1 MRWVTASELEQWARS
16 TTARDTLPEI
26 VSDLILAS
34 SPDIAAIRF
43 LSRDKGQVR
52 GFDGVLVSDA
62 AGLNVPQGKSYWEIG
77 TDANYKAKAKA
88 DFEKRTREV
97 SRAEQ
102 ADITL
107 VLVSPWTWDT
117 SGPKNKLEDWLN
129 ARKASS
135 SWKDV
140 HYIDGSMLE
149 IWLEQR
155 PAVAAWHARRTLGV
169 KPQEGVRST
178 DEYWQ
183 DFVGQFNPMLTEE
196 VLDVSGMTLRTS
208 SSRTSYSRRT
218 SFRSWQI
225 RRTKWWPSQSRRSAR
240 RRRVSVISS
249 KLGPWSLTTQRP
261 AASCSPTTTWF
272 SCCATTPHA
281 RRRNSRRLERSLCPT
296 VARRN
301 LTGHQSWRGRVALA

>member
-34 SPDIAAIRF
+34 SPDITAIRF

-62 AGLNVPQGKSYWEIG
+62 AALTFLKGSHIG
-77 TDANYKAKAKA
+77 RSVQTQTTKPRRKP
-88 DFEKRTREV
+88 T
-97 SRAEQ
+97 SRRGHGRSRAAEQ

-178 DEYWQ
+178 D
-183 DFVGQFNPMLTEE
+183 
-196 VLDVSGMTLRTS
+196 LDRTMSLDRAHRATAFASHLPETAIPLSARAGHTTNVRFLVS
-208 SSRTSYSRRT
+208 
-218 SFRSWQI
+218 
-225 RRTKWWPSQSRRSAR
+225 PSQSGSSQSHPSETSRSTTVKGR
-240 RRRVSVISS
+240 FGSGLT
-249 KLGPWSLTTQRP
+249 KLRLSIASPVCPRKATSERMYIC
-261 AASCSPTTTWF
+261 AA
-272 SCCATTPHA
+272 
-281 RRRNSRRLERSLCPT
+281 
-296 VARRN
+296 
-301 LTGHQSWRGRVALA
+301 